1 MIDLG
6 GVDYA
11 KSIQLRGVSDED
23 KKIDAKDFC
32 FEGLSVSAGE
42 FVDQTPEIFT
52 WKGTSFEGSSGGIV
66 LDQHGKLIGLQTGY
80 ISDI

>member
-1 MIDLG
+1 M
-6 GVDYA
+6 
-11 KSIQLRGVSDED
+11 
-23 KKIDAKDFC
+23 
-32 FEGLSVSAGE
+32 
-42 FVDQTPEIFT
+42 DQTPEIFT